1 MCCVMS
7 KSAYRSTVPAV
18 AALVVYLSWGVHLL
32 AVVCAMAVAEWA
44 IAWALL
50 LIRFWRHR

>member
-1 MCCVMS
+1 MLTG
-7 KSAYRSTVPAV
+7 ALPAV

-32 AVVCAMAVAEWA
+32 AAVCAMAVAERA
-44 IAWALL
+44 VAWASL

>member
-50 LIRFWRHR
+50 LIRFWHHR